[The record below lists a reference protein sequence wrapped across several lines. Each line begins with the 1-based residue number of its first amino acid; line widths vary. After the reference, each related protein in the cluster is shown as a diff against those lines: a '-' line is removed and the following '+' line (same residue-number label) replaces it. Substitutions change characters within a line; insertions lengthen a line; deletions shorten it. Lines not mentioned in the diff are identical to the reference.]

1 MNSTLRKLSS
11 YFLVSLVLIS
21 TVVAVLEIWGIH
33 ILEIEEV
40 FWRLIKS
47 LILILCS
54 ASVVLFIFAVLLKEK
69 QE

>member
-1 MNSTLRKLSS
+1 MNSTLRKFSS